1 MCYLSD
7 HDSKEATMPEDDAQW
22 RAFDYEGFEIHVLPQ
37 STPTPEHAPP
47 RFVYIGHVCRHGAD
61 ADTPGEAVHFHAD
74 GDDAFRSAHDA
85 VEEARHI
92 GRAIIDG
99 THPDLS
105 VLSLVSPHH
114 H

>member
-1 MCYLSD
+1 
-7 HDSKEATMPEDDAQW
+7 MPDDPAQW
-22 RAFDYEGFEIHVLPQ
+22 HVFEHEGFEIHVLPQ
-37 STPTPEHAPP
+37 MKPVPEHAPP
-47 RFVYIGHVCRHGAD
+47 RFVYIGHVCRHGAS

-74 GDDAFRSAHDA
+74 GDDAFKRAEDA

-105 VLSLVSPHH
+105 VLPLVSHH
-114 H
+114 HH